1 MSITGIGKDYIEGTH
16 SVLLV
21 SKRRFLSSL
30 SNKPIADQPDQVFLL
45 VTMRLLVS
53 GWNSTVSFP
62 CVSDD
67 LYHLSKRLY
76 LHLEINGVVSLKVVQ
91 GLILIAIYELGNAIF
106 PAAYMTIGHCS
117 RLSQALGIHE
127 RRGVA
132 RMLAPTCRSLRCY

>member
-1 MSITGIGKDYIEGTH
+1 M
-16 SVLLV
+16 
-21 SKRRFLSSL
+21 
-30 SNKPIADQPDQVFLL
+30 
-45 VTMRLLVS
+45 TMRLLVS
-53 GWNSTVSFP
+53 GWNSRVSSP

-76 LHLEINGVVSLKVVQ
+76 LHLEMNGVVSLKVVQ

-106 PAAYMTIGHCS
+106 PAAYMTVGHCS

-132 RMLAPTCRSLRCY
+132 RMLAPTCMLSN